1 MSWARTSRMLAATG
15 LAVLGVAAGAG
26 GWSAVTWHVPGWH
39 AAGAG
44 HGLVLVGSQRE
55 PHRMQALDAATG
67 NPRWTLRQQADQL
80 ISVRPTPAGLLLVS
94 ETGVR
99 HVRSGDGAEVWRML
113 VTGESV
119 GFTGHVLATCRQ
131 GTLAAYAPPSGEPL
145 WTDACGE
152 LVAAPGVLVAT
163 VDEEPRALAR
173 LDPATGARAWSVDL
187 MDQPL
192 LVGDR
197 VVARNADELVA
208 LSLEDGAELW
218 RRPDP
223 GGMALAGDALVSLQ
237 SGAVERLDPQTGDLL
252 WRAELG
258 RDAALVLLDA
268 SATHALVSVDAQRH
282 DLNPELGILA
292 LDTGAWTVRPLL
304 VRSDHA
310 LLHDGS
316 VIVSSPAGVGLLGPV
331 SADAPSLSQL
341 LAYPLGFPSELS
353 GHAID
358 ALSADPEQWS
368 SVDWG
373 GLDPRATVILL
384 DCIEALG
391 PEQGPQWVL
400 GLLSGAQEEAIRR
413 RMQDVLLSYS
423 DRVLLETLG
432 QALSDPALQTVSRD
446 LLLDLDKAEAR
457 TLLAAALTE
466 QRTQPYAWDC
476 HAEFFCQDGPD
487 QDGDGWPDAFER
499 RMGTDAA
506 SADSDGDGLA
516 DGVDPCPRLAAHGA
530 PDPRHQAAVDVLLFG
545 LPGGPVVIS
554 EPVCFAGVQG
564 PQLPDTPFRDT
575 VVGIGF
581 GFSGEPSP
589 PQEGARDAVEV
600 DFVTGP
606 NQALGYRVELLFEQ
620 GAWVPERVRLA
631 WRS

>member
-1 MSWARTSRMLAATG
+1 LLAAAG
-15 LAVLGVAAGAG
+15 LALVGVAAGTG
-26 GWSAVTWHVPGWH
+26 GWSPVTWHLSGWH
-39 AAGAG
+39 AAGAA

-67 NPRWTLRQQADQL
+67 TPRWSLRQQADQL
-80 ISVRPTPAGLLLVS
+80 QSVRATPAGLLLVS
-94 ETGVR
+94 QTGVR
-99 HVRSGDGAEVWRML
+99 HVRSGDGEEIWRML

-131 GTLAAYAPPSGEPL
+131 GLLAAYAPPSGEPL

-152 LVAAPGVLVAT
+152 LVAGPGVLIAT
-163 VDEEPRALAR
+163 VDEEPRSLAR
-173 LDPATGARAWSVDL
+173 LDPATGARAWSLDL
-187 MDQPL
+187 VDQPVL
-192 LVGDR
+192 LADR

-208 LSLEDGAELW
+208 LSIEDGSELW
-218 RRPDP
+218 RRPHP
-223 GGMALAGDALVSLQ
+223 GHVELANGALLSVQTGV
-237 SGAVERLDPQTGDLL
+237 VERLDPANGDAL

-258 RDAALVLLDA
+258 RDAELVLVD
-268 SATHALVSVDAQRH
+268 SSPTHALVSVDAQRH
-282 DLNPELGILA
+282 DLTPELGVVD
-292 LDTGAWTVRPLL
+292 LDTGAWTTRPLL
-304 VRSDHA
+304 VRSERA
-310 LLHDGS
+310 VLHGDS
-316 VIVSSPAGVGLLGPV
+316 VIVSSPAGVGLLGAPG
-331 SADAPSLSQL
+331 DGAPSLAQL
-341 LAYPLGFPSELS
+341 LTYPLGFPSELS

-358 ALSADPEQWS
+358 ALAADPDQWS
-368 SVDWG
+368 AVDWSA
-373 GLDPRATVILL
+373 LDPRATVILL

-400 GLLSGAQEEAIRR
+400 GLLAGAHEEAIRR
-413 RMQDVLLSYS
+413 RMQDVLLSYP
-423 DRVLLETLG
+423 DAVLLETLAR
-432 QALSDPALQTVSRD
+432 ALADPALQTASRD
-446 LLLDLDKAEAR
+446 LLLDLDKPEAR
-457 TLLAAALTE
+457 TLLADALTQ
-466 QRTQPYAWDC
+466 QRAQPYAWDC
-476 HAEFFCQDGPD
+476 RAEFFCQDGPD
-487 QDGDGWPDAFER
+487 QDADGWPDAFER

-506 SADSDGDGLA
+506 NADSDGDGLA
-516 DGVDPCPRLAAHGA
+516 DGLDPCPRLAAHGA

-589 PQEGARDAVEV
+589 PEEGAQDAVEV

-606 NQALGYRVELLFEQ
+606 NQALGYRVELIFEA